1 MHHLAKP
8 IVIPKLG
15 LTMKKATVVKWLKNE
30 GEAVTK
36 DRPVAV
42 IETEKVSAELQAPED
57 GVLLKIIKAKG
68 STAVVGEV
76 VGFVGKAGEPIPE
89 TTAAPPQPA
98 AAPATGSVT
107 SQSTTSTDSPRGK
120 VSPRARTLAE
130 EKGIDASTI
139 PGSGP
144 GGIVLERDV
153 QDYIQ
158 RSLYTTERGLKV
170 KEIIPLSATR
180 KAIGD
185 NMTFSLQTM
194 AQVTLHYDADATE
207 LVALREKR
215 LAEIEAKTGARVTY
229 TDILV
234 KVAAKALRAHP
245 IMNSTLEE
253 AGIKVVEDVNIGV
266 AVASDRGLIVPV
278 VMNADRLDLAAVVT
292 VMKDLAA
299 RGREGNLT
307 LAEVTMGT
315 FTITN
320 LGMTAVDGFTPIINP
335 PQAGILGV
343 GRIVKKPVAVGDAV
357 VPRWTVALSL
367 TFDHR
372 AMDGYTAAEFLR
384 TMVETLQD
392 PAKLADAVG

>member
-1 MHHLAKP
+1 MATA

-30 GEAVTK
+30 GEVVAK
-36 DRPVAV
+36 DKPVAL

-57 GVLLKIIKAKG
+57 GILLKIIKGKG
-68 STAVVGEV
+68 STVIVGEV
-76 VGFVGKAGEPIPE
+76 VGFVGKAGEPTPDV
-89 TTAAPPQPA
+89 TSVSPQGTPGA
-98 AAPATGSVT
+98 AAQAAESPAGQVT
-107 SQSTTSTDSPRGK
+107 SSADSPRAK
-120 VSPRARTLAE
+120 VSPRARALADE
-130 EKGIDASTI
+130 RGIDASRIT
-139 PGSGP
+139 GSGP

-153 QDYIQ
+153 QEYIQ
-158 RSLYTTERGLKV
+158 RSLFTTERGLKV
-170 KEIIPLSATR
+170 KEIIPISATR

-185 NMTFSLQTM
+185 NMTASLQAM
-194 AQVTLHYDADATE
+194 AQVTLHFDADATE
-207 LVALREKR
+207 LVALREKKLR
-215 LAEIEAKTGARVTY
+215 EVEAKTGDRLTY

-234 KVAAKALRAHP
+234 RVVAKALRAHP

-253 AGIKVVEDVNIGV
+253 AGIKIVEDVNIGV

-278 VMNADRLDLAAVVT
+278 VVNADRLEITGIVAAI
-292 VMKDLAA
+292 KDLAA

-335 PQAGILGV
+335 PQVGILGV
-343 GRIVKKPVAVGDAV
+343 GRIVKKPAVVGDAV
-357 VPRWTVALSL
+357 VSRWTVTFSL

-372 AMDGYTAAEFLR
+372 VMDGYTAAEFLR
-384 TMVETLQD
+384 TIVDTMQD
-392 PAKLADAVG
+392 PAKLAEVVG